1 MAATQTEQPMFT
13 GAHERLLD
21 PALRVILPK
30 GWRSLKITEFY
41 LIPGSA
47 ETFIKAM
54 PRAEYE
60 SKVAEIK
67 DDASLSRLQ
76 RNTYLR
82 DLGFQCTH
90 VLLDSAG
97 RFILPSDLCKKI
109 AVSADKPDIVLLGVV
124 DGFEI
129 WHPKDFAKWK
139 RNQTAPMGTGQSRM
153 NVQEFLGV

>member
-1 MAATQTEQPMFT
+1 MTAGHTEPPMFT

-21 PALRVILPK
+21 AGLRVILPK
-30 GWRSLKITEFY
+30 DWRSLKITEFF

-47 ETFIKAM
+47 EPFIKAM
-54 PRAEYE
+54 PHAEYAG
-60 SKVAEIK
+60 KVAEIK
-67 DDASLSRLQ
+67 GDTSLTRLQ

-82 DLGFQCTH
+82 DLGYQCVR

-97 RFILPSDLCKKI
+97 RLTVPLEICKRI
-109 AVSADKPDIVLLGVV
+109 GVSAAKPDVVLLGVV

-129 WHPKDFAKWK
+129 WHPKDFGKWK
-139 RNQTAPMGTGQSRM
+139 DKQAKPAEAGQSRM

>member
-1 MAATQTEQPMFT
+1 MFT

-21 PALRVILPK
+21 PGLRVILPK
-30 GWRSLKITEFY
+30 DWRSLKITEFF

-67 DDASLSRLQ
+67 GDTSLTRLQ

-82 DLGFQCTH
+82 SLGYQCVR

-97 RFILPSDLCKKI
+97 RLTVPSDLCKKI
-109 AVSADKPDIVLLGVV
+109 GVSATKPDVVLLGVV

-129 WHPKDFAKWK
+129 WHPKDFAGWK
-139 RNQTAPMGTGQSRM
+139 LTQTEPDKAGQPGM
-153 NVQEFLGV
+153 NVQDFLGV